1 VKTLLPLFAI
11 MLTLSSAQAQVTG
24 LEYLGIDLTNSPSE
38 ITNATWSEP
47 DKFSTSA
54 NGFGW
59 QGSTNENPDYWLQ
72 SVPLAIGTS
81 WRPARGVGINVKIEP
96 SSNSV
101 RRFLIRYSPDKK
113 HWSEWQVLDLKKS
126 SVEVPQAARTEYEAL
141 LAEYSKMDVPWTSDE
156 ESVAKWILQHDPN
169 FFEKHQPFM
178 GYVQFRLEG
187 SLPGNIRIKR
197 IEVFYSWGFSGLHSA
212 PKDVGAYQGREG
224 HWRFET
230 Q

>member
-1 VKTLLPLFAI
+1 

-24 LEYLGIDLTNSPSE
+24 LEYLGIDLTNSPST

-59 QGSTNENPDYWLQ
+59 QGAANENRDYWLQ

-96 SSNSV
+96 SSDSV

-113 HWSEWQVLDLKKS
+113 HWSEWQALDLKKS
-126 SVEVPQAARTEYEAL
+126 SVEVPQAARTEYETL

-156 ESVAKWILQHDPN
+156 EAAVKWILQRNPS
-169 FFEKHQPFM
+169 FFERRQPFM
-178 GYVQFRLEG
+178 GYVQFRIEG
-187 SLPGNIRIKR
+187 SLPTNVRIKS
-197 IEVFYSWGFSGLHSA
+197 IGVFYSWGFSGLHNP
-212 PKDVGAYQGREG
+212 PKTLEAYQGRDE
-224 HWRFET
+224 HWRFDA